1 MRLNRV
7 PNWETR
13 DRATA
18 EFALANAGLP
28 HRDWLA
34 RYLVDQVGAD
44 TPARVLEVGC
54 SYGPNLIALSELAPK
69 WALSGIDISSAN
81 IEVGCERL
89 DAMGVDR
96 PNVNLTTADATRQ
109 LPYRNS
115 SFDVVFTD
123 AVLLYTNPLA
133 ARRAVRE
140 MVRIASGRVVTLELS
155 KTNGRIPHRR
165 SRDGWLHDY
174 RSLFDGLPKVS
185 SVETIRLP
193 PTLRTAGRWPTLG
206 MLTSVS
212 LRQTR

>member
-34 RYLVDQVGAD
+34 RYVVDQVGAD

-69 WALSGIDISSAN
+69 WALFGIDISSAN
-81 IEVGCERL
+81 IAVGRERL
-89 DAMGVDR
+89 DAMGADR
-96 PNVNLTTADATRQ
+96 PNISLRTADITRQ
-109 LPYRNS
+109 LPYSNS
-115 SFDVVFTD
+115 NFDLVFTD
-123 AVLLYTNPLA
+123 AVLIYTNPLA

-174 RSLFDGLPKVS
+174 RSLFDGLPKV
-185 SVETIRLP
+185 V
-193 PTLRTAGRWPTLG
+193 
-206 MLTSVS
+206 TSIEVVY
-212 LRQTR
+212 LIFAV